1 MRFLRPNKSNECGV
15 TILIVGLT
23 LLALVAMAA
32 LVIDVASL
40 YQAQAEAQRA
50 ADAAALAGANI
61 FATSGFTSY
70 PGNFTAG
77 TICHDGAAQTAAVN
91 KQAEAAAH
99 ENLISGQ
106 PATIKSVT
114 CILGNVHN
122 PRVQITVVSST
133 LPTFFARIWGPN
145 ANTVTATATAEAYN
159 PSGGATPVDVRGVK
173 PWLVPNC
180 DPTHPTPANPNCTSG
195 AYFINPATGQIANG
209 GSFVGKEFCFSRIG
223 RSGPSPL
230 DPSPLTD
237 PDCPNGVLRFY
248 SMNLPFDSTLSEC
261 PSTDNPSCGSVGSD
275 TFVDNVACASSFV
288 FRCNQTIGPP
298 GAIVSVDLPFSYGV
312 GTRAGGKCLIHA
324 TGFEL
329 GQGQDVFTP
338 GGSDGLPLSIEGGD
352 NNPNSTLHTTN
363 ISRSDSIV
371 TVPLYD
377 GTDLCPGG
385 IVRGTC
391 PGGATALPAGFMQL
405 AITRIM
411 DFPTDKHFEAI
422 VTNVTGCPPSPSGTP
437 LQAGVASP
445 IAVRLVQ
452 NP

>member
-32 LVIDVASL
+32 LAIDVASL

-180 DPTHPTPANPNCTSG
+180 DP
-195 AYFINPATGQIANG
+195 
-209 GSFVGKEFCFSRIG
+209 
-223 RSGPSPL
+223 
-230 DPSPLTD
+230 
-237 PDCPNGVLRFY
+237 
-248 SMNLPFDSTLSEC
+248 TLSEC